1 MSSTDTIPSI
11 KIDGSIKPSDTTQVK
26 VKEISHE
33 IEPLVNMPVY
43 ILPHAFISS
52 TIPTLMP
59 ANTTPQVENQIRT
72 KPSEA
77 PKGKEDIKVQEITRE
92 YMDKVLE
99 EMARVEH
106 DEETGGIETGNVKS
120 LYEELFELKRSSCG
134 WGWGSPPLPFVN
146 EPVNFRNDGP
156 RGSQIFTECR
166 DETRMRMEA
175 KKKAE
180 AAKLKENLER
190 AALVEAAE
198 KQRADAPQKDTSGVI
213 QTEDEDS
220 LSVEASDKIQKWKW
234 VFYTGDKG
242 GEIKTKVPVSPRGT
256 PIYYD

>member
-1 MSSTDTIPSI
+1 MTSTNTIPSI
-11 KIDGSIKPSDTTQVK
+11 KIDSPTKPSDIVP
-26 VKEISHE
+26 VEVNEITNE

-52 TIPTLMP
+52 TIPTMTPADRMP
-59 ANTTPQVENQIRT
+59 SVDNQIRT

-77 PKGKEDIKVQEITRE
+77 FKGKEDIKVEEITRE
-92 YMDKVLE
+92 YMDKLME
-99 EMARVEH
+99 EKARVEH
-106 DEETGGIETGNVKS
+106 DEEAGGIETGNVKT
-120 LYEELFELKRSSCG
+120 LYEELFELERGSQD
-134 WGWGSPPLPFVN
+134 WGCPPLPLLN
-146 EPVNFRNDGP
+146 EPVNFQNDGS
-156 RGSQIFTECR
+156 RRSQRFMECR
-166 DETRMRMEA
+166 DEAHMRMEA

-198 KQRADAPQKDTSGVI
+198 KQRAGALKKDTSGVI

-220 LSVEASDKIQKWKW
+220 LSVEAGDKIEKWKW

-256 PIYYD
+256 PIHYD